1 MIRGFDN
8 DSGSADGLVTMVI
21 CFVLA
26 GAFFVFGGYGI
37 DVVTMLINNGSLA
50 TTGEMQMKYDVIN
63 LMIMEYRVLPL
74 IVLVGLGVY
83 NWAASTREYSAVSS
97 LRNMVLACAGTPLSL
112 MFMIVIAASAGKALD
127 MLQGIGASLNMGC
140 TTTGLCNAVS
150 WIPNMV
156 YGLIMLVSFGIV
168 IALVLNC
175 VSEIDYQSWVG

>member
-8 DSGSADGLVTMVI
+8 DSGSSDGLATMII

-26 GAFFVFGGYGI
+26 GAFYVFGGYGI

-63 LMIMEYRVLPL
+63 ILIMEYRVAPL
-74 IVLVGLGVY
+74 ITLIGLGAY

-97 LRNMVLACAGTPLSL
+97 LRNMVLAVVGTPLSIL
-112 MFMIVIAASAGKALD
+112 FMIVVAASAGKGLD
-127 MLQGIGASLNMGC
+127 MLQGIGATLNMGC
-140 TTTGLCNAVS
+140 ATTGLCNSLS

-156 YGLIMLVSFGIV
+156 YGLIALISFGIV
-168 IALVLNC
+168 ITLVLNC
-175 VSEIDYQSWVG
+175 FSEIDYSSWVG